1 MSGERSAR
9 GFALLSALF
18 SVALLTVVVL
28 EMTDA
33 TLVGSHLTRNA
44 ANAIA
49 ADLLARSAAVAAESL
64 LLDQD
69 RRYPALTAPDQEW
82 GRPWPDVPA
91 GDGFAG
97 FAITDEQGKLD
108 LNRVRDA
115 EQRRWLEALFAELDL
130 DPALLDAID
139 AWTRP
144 PDEAGSAGA
153 CALAIPCRPRG
164 GPLLSVDELVLI
176 DGFSPADVAR
186 LRRFVTAYGRAGR
199 KGTNVN
205 TAPPAVLRAM
215 GCDVGDDFRPPP
227 GGYRSPAE
235 VVECQGVRG
244 LSVDS
249 DVFSIEARGTVGDT
263 SRRVVAVVDRRGGRI
278 RRLAWRGGPV
288 FPASAIA
295 VP

>member
-1 MSGERSAR
+1 MRDGQRTL

-49 ADLLARSAAVAAESL
+49 AGLLARSAEVAAESL
-64 LLDQD
+64 LVDQD
-69 RRYPALTAPDQEW
+69 RRYPGVTAPDQEW
-82 GRPWPDVPA
+82 GQPWPDVPA

-97 FAITDEQGKLD
+97 FAIHDEQGKLD
-108 LNRVRDA
+108 LNRVRDG
-115 EQRRWLEALFAELDL
+115 EQRRWLEALFADLEL

-144 PDEAGSAGA
+144 PDGGGAAAA
-153 CALAIPCRPRG
+153 CALAIPCRPRE
-164 GPLLSVDELVLI
+164 GPLTSLEGHVLI
-176 DGFSPADVAR
+176 EGFSPEDVAR
-186 LRRFVTAYGRAGR
+186 LRPFVTAFGQAGR
-199 KGTNVN
+199 KGVNVN
-205 TAPPAVLRAM
+205 TARPRVLRAM
-215 GCDVGDDFRPPP
+215 GCDLGDDFRAPP
-227 GGYRSPAE
+227 GGYRTTAD

-244 LSVDS
+244 LSIDS

-263 SRRVVAVVDRRGGRI
+263 SRLVVAVVDRRGGKV
-278 RRLAWRGGPV
+278 RRLAWREGPV
-288 FPASAIA
+288 FPASPIA